1 MLKKVLILLC
11 FTSTT
16 IIMSCKS
23 NIPLSVSEDTK
34 PDDIEVYLLSDSES
48 IERRI
53 GSEYI
58 EGREVI
64 KKVVLSSHE
73 KQGIITA
80 LFDENNYE
88 PINRKCE
95 FSPVFAIEH
104 QNVLMATLDVEYCP
118 FVKLID
124 KYGVQNN
131 LQLITDNT
139 LKNILSGKD

>member
-1 MLKKVLILLC
+1 MLKKNLILL
-11 FTSTT
+11 FLSSAT

-23 NIPLSVSEDTK
+23 NLGLSISEHAK
-34 PDDIEVYLLSDSES
+34 SDIEVYLLSDSES

-64 KKVVLSSHE
+64 KKVVLSNQE
-73 KQGIITA
+73 KQRIIMA

-95 FSPVFAIEH
+95 FSPVFAIKH
-104 QNVLMATLDVEYCP
+104 QNILMAMLDVTYCP

-139 LKNILSGKD
+139 LKNILSDKD